1 MANRQRGEI
10 EAAIDGRRY
19 TLCLTLG
26 ALAELEAA
34 LGADDLVGLAERFSL
49 GKLRATDAMLV
60 IGAALR
66 GAGNDIDDRTV
77 ARMRF
82 ENGAIGVATLVAEL
96 IAVTFGA
103 EPRADTTPGSA
114 TAQ

>member
-10 EAAIDGRRY
+10 EALIDGRRY

-34 LGADDLVGLAERFSL
+34 LGADDLVALADRFSL
-49 GKLRATDAMLV
+49 GKLRAIDAVRV

-66 GAGNDIDDRTV
+66 GAGHEIDDGAV
-77 ARMRF
+77 AQMRF
-82 ENGAIGVATLVAEL
+82 ESGAAGVAALVAEL
-96 IAVTFGA
+96 IAVTFGL
-103 EPRADTTPGSA
+103 ESGDRAK
-114 TAQ
+114 